1 MSIKHCIYLLFIP
14 YLCMAQEPIQENKP
28 VQKIIVRAVIYE
40 GDTIPYITLPLVVCI
55 GERKFR
61 NKKEAAKWTRLLYNV
76 KKVYPYSILAAAR
89 LKEYDRI
96 LATIPNEKDRKNY
109 MAVVEENLKKEFGED
124 LKNLTMTQGR
134 ILIKLIDRETGKN
147 SYTLIKEL
155 RGSFSAFMWQSLAT
169 LFNSSLKAEYD
180 AEGDDKPIE
189 DAIRLIESGAF

>member
-14 YLCMAQEPIQENKP
+14 YLCIAQEPIQENKP
-28 VQKIIVRAVIYE
+28 VQKIVVRAVIYE
-40 GDTIPYITLPLVVCI
+40 GDTIPYITLPAVVCF

-89 LKEYDRI
+89 LKEYDRV

-109 MAVVEENLKKEFGED
+109 MAVVEENLKKEFSED

-180 AEGDDKPIE
+180 AEGEDKPIE